1 MKTKDILVEDGNTV
15 HHVKSYDF
23 QAAID
28 DTKALSQV
36 ERKDDWW
43 HVGHIPREMIAIW
56 IKEAGLRW
64 DDTAAVRDLVKRKLL
79 SGEYNNLRPHTGSF

>member
-1 MKTKDILVEDGNTV
+1 MLIKDELVEDGNTV
-15 HHVKSYDF
+15 RHVKAYDF

-28 DTKALSQV
+28 EVKALSQV

-43 HVGHIPREMIAIW
+43 HVGHIPQELLGIW

-64 DDTAAVRDLVKRKLL
+64 EDTDAVSDLIRTKLL
-79 SGEYNNLRPHTGSF
+79 SGEFTNLRPETRSF